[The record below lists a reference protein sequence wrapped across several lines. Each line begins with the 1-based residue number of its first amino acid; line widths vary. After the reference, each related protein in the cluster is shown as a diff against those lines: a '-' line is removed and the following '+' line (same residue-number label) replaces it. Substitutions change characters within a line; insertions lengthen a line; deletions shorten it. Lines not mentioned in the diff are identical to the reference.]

1 MLIAKCSFQSF
12 YKVII
17 FISYLCQTLQT
28 FSGISIKSLLV
39 PSRDNSESQTTQAS
53 IQPLKVRFGFG
64 KKRRRG
70 SPIESASSTSPTSSV
85 SSVKVSPP
93 EQQSENDFERS
104 PDDLPLAEYKY
115 SLIGP
120 GSSGLGRR
128 SSVKGVKHPPLK
140 PLKKKKLV
148 GSFLRIKL
156 KSPSKNSGVERK
168 GDREK
173 GGQHTFLDVADGGAQ
188 EAEDTHW
195 APEDRTTKE
204 TYGSEVVSTAG
215 EASEPYGLDLSS
227 YSNRQDA
234 GYVAGLSGNQSHQV
248 AVATSPRKQRHVA
261 VDFNAK
267 NKLDSTKSSR
277 KSLGEL
283 KRLPRRERKLTEKG
297 LELVQKISHKKGVEG
312 LLQESFFSPDVGV
325 DHKESDEHG
334 LYCDTASPKCDV
346 YRLGGQSEDQGER
359 PDADIDAANE
369 NPVDEETPEEN
380 VRSSKDFSS
389 QRRNIK
395 LVSERNF
402 EDIKSRGSED
412 WPKECK
418 SVAGSCH
425 DDIKQQHEEYE
436 GKADHSRSS
445 ATEDGN
451 KSDSCEKDIEKEK
464 SIAKSDDVTIKSD
477 VTRSDEKTDDVRR
490 DEFEDDSYFDAYS
503 DGSDGL
509 VIDIEDEND
518 AASLKVAGREEEKD
532 SITRPMK
539 ILPEKKTMLKPR
551 AFPRVKYTLSHEER
565 RGNRLARRKQIR
577 AKLKSK
583 KMKETKAEAKA
594 TEDANSTPAISNPLE
609 SLTKM
614 VTDKAEPTIAIPS
627 AASPVPFDDSPVS
640 AGGQRAENKQNKLKQ
655 QRAYKPRSK
664 NNDTF
669 LSMVEQD
676 RPSQVDRPLFQDL
689 VKEKSSRS
697 KQKSQNANKLEES
710 TYIQRSQSPD
720 VLDEPEEIETVL
732 PSDLNEPLDFASSGF
747 ETVTRLEQGDGDQFK
762 SMTRPVGSSPQPPS
776 IMQNMQPGPP
786 PPGYGIPCYITYPGP
801 QSTFIGPMTRHISPI
816 PRPPFRS
823 RSPHLHSPIPDADIK
838 SESPGMEIM
847 KSVSVPVQ
855 LQIEGVR
862 TISEMPVS
870 VPPYGL
876 PLQPSI
882 DLNLPAQSRVSVP
895 LGHSHGLSRYPGP
908 GGPPHSS
915 ALFSSKNPNCPCGE
929 CRKFSSRTVDA
940 APSRREEN
948 DLKISPRSHAQTIVL
963 GGSTEKS
970 SGSIQLPRISSSS
983 DGIVITDVFSLRDVG
998 SKKPFSSEKTPK
1010 EQFGSTDRDPSV
1022 KQDRPVEEKS
1032 AITVEVSVA
1041 GTSSKSLVKEGTE
1054 DETSEVMIES
1064 ESSQATSRPR
1074 EFENKKKR
1082 LDFIT
1087 GKLSAQRKTVKS
1099 PFEAKERE
1107 KEVSTPESIGIS
1119 GPKQEIESTVT
1130 RTSPIT
1136 FKPETSNTWPP
1147 KTELHA
1153 LPNRSLPDH
1162 MIPQV
1167 NFAPIMNPNFE
1178 QHFISVQ
1185 SSMEGPIPRAI
1196 SPDGHLISTYQPHV
1210 IQGDPNVYYH
1220 HAEQQFVQLRP
1231 VYERERMPHPGLQPL
1246 PHGLTYLPPEVAGYP
1261 RIQPMPQF
1269 QYQAPRYVPVPG
1281 YYHPREPPLSVPN
1294 RPPPP
1299 YSTVGM
1305 QGGNQRKYSIL
1316 LDFLVKF

>member
-1 MLIAKCSFQSF
+1 MPWCL
-12 YKVII
+12 
-17 FISYLCQTLQT
+17 TLQT
-28 FSGISIKSLLV
+28 FSEINIKSLLV
-39 PSRDNSESQTTQAS
+39 PFRDNSESQTTQAS

-70 SPIESASSTSPTSSV
+70 SPIESPSSTSPTSSA

-93 EQQSENDFERS
+93 EQKSENEIERS
-104 PDDLPLAEYKY
+104 PEDLSLAEYKY

-156 KSPSKNSGVERK
+156 RSPSKNSGVERK
-168 GDREK
+168 GHKEK
-173 GGQHTFLDVADGGAQ
+173 GGQHTFLDMADNDAQ
-188 EAEDTHW
+188 EVEDTNW
-195 APEDRTTKE
+195 ASEAGTSKE

-215 EASEPYGLDLSS
+215 EANEPYGLDLSS
-227 YSNRQDA
+227 YSSRQDT
-234 GYVAGLSGNQSHQV
+234 GYVTGSTGNQSHQV
-248 AVATSPRKQRHVA
+248 AVATSPKKERHLA
-261 VDFNAK
+261 VDCNAK

-325 DHKESDEHG
+325 DHKESDEHR
-334 LYCDTASPKCDV
+334 LYCDTASPKCDG
-346 YRLGGQSEDQGER
+346 YRLGSQSEDLGKHPE
-359 PDADIDAANE
+359 ADIDIADEDSVNE
-369 NPVDEETPEEN
+369 EVPVEDG
-380 VRSSKDFSS
+380 RGCKDFVS

-402 EDIKSRGSED
+402 EDIKSKGSAELS
-412 WPKECK
+412 EEGK
-418 SVAGSCH
+418 SVASSCY
-425 DDIKQQHEEYE
+425 DDIKQQHEEYDTE
-436 GKADHSRSS
+436 ADHSPFN
-445 ATEDGN
+445 AIEDGN
-451 KSDSCEKDIEKEK
+451 KLDSSGKKFEKEK
-464 SIAKSDDVTIKSD
+464 SVLTSDDATIKSD
-477 VTRSDEKTDDVRR
+477 VTRNDEKTDDGRR
-490 DEFEDDSYFDAYS
+490 DEFEDDNDFDAYS

-518 AASLKVAGREEEKD
+518 AAPLKVAAREEEVEN
-532 SITRPMK
+532 ITRSMK

-577 AKLKSK
+577 DKLKSK
-583 KMKETKAEAKA
+583 KLKETKGAAKA
-594 TEDANSTPAISNPLE
+594 TEETNSTPAISNPLE

-614 VTDKAEPTIAIPS
+614 VTDKAEPPVVIPS
-627 AASPVPFDDSPVS
+627 AASPVPLDDLPDS
-640 AGGQRAENKQNKLKQ
+640 AGGQKAENKQNKPKQ

-697 KQKSQNANKLEES
+697 KQKNRNAGKLEES

-747 ETVTRLEQGDGDQFK
+747 ETVTRLEQSDGDQFR
-762 SMTRPVGSSPQPPS
+762 SMTRPVGPSPQPPNM
-776 IMQNMQPGPP
+776 MQNMQPGPP
-786 PPGYGIPCYITYPGP
+786 PPGYGVPCYITYPGP
-801 QSTFIGPMTRHISPI
+801 QSTFIGPMTRHVSPI
-816 PRPPFRS
+816 PRPPFQS
-823 RSPHLHSPIPDADIK
+823 RSPHLHSPIPDADITT
-838 SESPGMEIM
+838 ESPGMEIM
-847 KSVSVPVQ
+847 KSVNVPLQ
-855 LQIEGVR
+855 LQVEGVR
-862 TISEMPVS
+862 TMSEMPVS

-895 LGHSHGLSRYPGP
+895 LGHAISRYPGP

-915 ALFSSKNPNCPCGE
+915 ALFSSKNPNCPCDE
-929 CRKFSSRTVDA
+929 CRKFSSRTVDTA
-940 APSRREEN
+940 HSRKEES

-963 GGSTEKS
+963 GSSIEKS
-970 SGSIQLPRISSSS
+970 IGSVPLPKISSSS

-998 SKKPFSSEKTPK
+998 PKKPFSSEKMPK
-1010 EQFGSTDRDPSV
+1010 EQFASTDRDPLV
-1022 KQDRPVEEKS
+1022 KQDKPIEENN
-1032 AITVEVSVA
+1032 AITVEVPVA
-1041 GTSSKSLVKEGTE
+1041 GTSSKSLVKEGAE
-1054 DETSEVMIES
+1054 NETSEVMIEGD
-1064 ESSQATSRPR
+1064 SSQATSRPR

-1099 PFEAKERE
+1099 PFEARERE
-1107 KEVSTPESIGIS
+1107 KEISTPESIGVS
-1119 GPKQEIESTVT
+1119 RPKQEIGSTVT
-1130 RTSPIT
+1130 SASPIT
-1136 FKPETSNTWPP
+1136 VKPETSNTWPP
-1147 KTELHA
+1147 KTELHS

-1167 NFAPIMNPNFE
+1167 NFTPIMNPNYE
-1178 QHFISVQ
+1178 QHFIGVQ

-1231 VYERERMPHPGLQPL
+1231 VYERERMPHPGLQRL
-1246 PHGLTYLPPEVAGYP
+1246 PHGLTYLPPEVTGYP

-1299 YSTVGM
+1299 YSAVGI
-1305 QGGNQRKYSIL
+1305 QAGNQRKYAVL
-1316 LDFLVKF
+1316 LKFLVKF